1 MANRMSRMIGSLAR
15 VAGKGLKGIREKD
28 HAIRSL
34 LERGIDTVADKAD
47 SLRPRLNDL
56 RVVPKAKALRA
67 VNKTAFKAVDTLER
81 AGMLSSRQAQR
92 ARVGIASADSFDV
105 SMPDTAHTRID
116 TFTNRKPSRYKWEYD
131 DKSKSMK
138 PTRNRGMLASRVV
151 YDAPPD
157 RPIDAEKRRY
167 YEETVHPRKIDVYE
181 GLSPKG
187 KKEMEELM
195 GSTLMRRGNLPLM
208 HRGYSTYSPLGTA
221 DRAYD
226 RRNKK
231 IDAFNEKFPDPM
243 STRSKK
249 GKWQETM
256 RRGAIAMGHY
266 PSDKLLNRARLAEEN
281 AVMAY
286 RHAYQ
291 DLRRLAGLGAGL
303 GAAAIGAGAVANSRK
318 KDTKKRLGSKYY

>member
-47 SLRPRLNDL
+47 ELSPRLNDL

-81 AGMLSSRQAQR
+81 AGMLSPRQAQR
-92 ARVGIASADSFDV
+92 ARVGIASADSFDTR
-105 SMPDTAHTRID
+105 MPETGFARFDTVQ
-116 TFTNRKPSRYKWEYD
+116 NRTPGRHAWEFD
-131 DKSKSMK
+131 EKTKSMK
-138 PTRNRGMLASRVV
+138 PNYNKLKGRRVV
-151 YDAPPD
+151 YDSPPD
-157 RPIDAEKRRY
+157 RPFGVRERRY
-167 YEETVHPRKIDVYE
+167 YAETTRPKDMDVYAN
-181 GLSPKG
+181 LSPKG
-187 KKEMEELM
+187 KKDMEELA
-195 GSTLMRRGNLPLM
+195 SNPLM
-208 HRGYSTYSPLGTA
+208 SRWALAGSPLGVSR
-221 DRAYD
+221 RAYD
-226 RRNKK
+226 LRNKK
-231 IDAFNEKFPDPM
+231 IDAFNEMYPDPM

-249 GKWQETM
+249 GKLQEEA
-256 RRGAIAMGHY
+256 RRNAINSGKFPSTRM
-266 PSDKLLNRARLAEEN
+266 SDKAQNLEN
-281 AVMAY
+281 EAVMAY

>member
-81 AGMLSSRQAQR
+81 AGMLSPRQAQR
-92 ARVGIASADSFDV
+92 ARVGIASADSLDV
-105 SMPDTAHTRID
+105 SIPDSAYTRSGVN
-116 TFTNRKPSRYKWEYD
+116 TYQNRKSGRYKWEYD

-138 PTRNRGMLASRVV
+138 PNYRGMVPSRVV

-157 RPIDAEKRRY
+157 RPLDVEHRRY
-167 YEETVHPRKIDVYE
+167 YAETVHPRKIDIYE

-187 KKEMEELM
+187 KKTMEELM
-195 GSTLMRRGNLPLM
+195 GSTLMRRGNLAF
-208 HRGYSTYSPLGTA
+208 SPFGTL
-221 DRAYD
+221 DRVID
-226 RRNKK
+226 RRNKR

-266 PSDKLLNRARLAEEN
+266 PSDKLLNRARLAEEK
-281 AVMAY
+281 AVTAY